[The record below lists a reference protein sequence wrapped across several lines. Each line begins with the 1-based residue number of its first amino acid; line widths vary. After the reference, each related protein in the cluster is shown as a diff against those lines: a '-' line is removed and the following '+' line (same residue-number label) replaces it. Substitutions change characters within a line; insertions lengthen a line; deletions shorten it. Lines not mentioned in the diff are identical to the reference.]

1 MFWRKVAHISPWVMI
16 VGKRFS
22 EMAAPGREVGRETSG
37 SRPVEAIQTDELKLA
52 EVAARRAGAAAL
64 RFYGTATAEFKAGN
78 SPVTA
83 ADHAANDVIL
93 QMLAEGFPGDA
104 ILSEESRDS
113 EERLSAQRVW
123 IVDPL
128 DGTKEFLAQN
138 GEFSIMIG
146 LAVGG
151 QPVLGVV
158 YCPATDILYSAAS
171 GQGAWVEAKGTRRRL
186 RCDPVPA
193 AGVRL
198 VGSRS
203 HPDPLITRMQEDL
216 GIVDVIPSGSVGI
229 KCSLIAEGRRD
240 LYIHPV
246 PYLKEWDTCAPEILL
261 KEAGGGVVDC
271 RGRPLEYNKA
281 DPVQP
286 HGILAT
292 GDTSG
297 TDLIDRITGIYLA
310 SRGDALT

>member
-1 MFWRKVAHISPWVMI
+1 VH
-16 VGKRFS
+16 KRLS
-22 EMAAPGREVGRETSG
+22 KLAAPGRDVTPETRG
-37 SRPVEAIQTDELKLA
+37 SRLSEFGLSEELKLA
-52 EVAARRAGAAAL
+52 EFAARRAGAAAL

-83 ADHAANDVIL
+83 ADHAANDVII

-146 LAVGG
+146 LVVDDA
-151 QPVLGVV
+151 PVLGVV
-158 YCPATDILYSAAS
+158 YCPATDVLYSAS
-171 GQGAWVEAKGTRRRL
+171 RGEGAWVEAKGTRRRL
-186 RCDPVPA
+186 RCDRIPD

-203 HPDPLITRMQEDL
+203 HPDPLIMRMQEDL
-216 GIVDVIPSGSVGI
+216 GIADVIPSGSVGI

-246 PYLKEWDTCAPEILL
+246 PYLKEWDTCAPEVLL
-261 KEAGGGVVDC
+261 REAGGGVVDC
-271 RGRPLEYNKA
+271 RGNPLEYNKP
-281 DPVQP
+281 DPVQA

-297 TDLIDRITGIYLA
+297 SDLIDRITTIYLA
-310 SRGDALT
+310 SRGDGLS